1 MKRSLKQML
10 QELEEKYQKDR
21 DTIEQGYTQMIAK
34 VDNEMTQATE
44 IVSKK
49 REEIRKKINKVVEQE
64 LTPQIKGMIDKV
76 NHLIKVKE
84 IK

>member
-1 MKRSLKQML
+1 MVKQNNIKVSITQVRSTISQSSR
-10 QELEEKYQKDR
+10 QKK
-21 DTIEQGYTQMIAK
+21 TILALGLG
-34 VDNEMTQATE
+34 
-44 IVSKK
+44 
-49 REEIRKKINKVVEQE
+49 KINKVVEQE

>member
-1 MKRSLKQML
+1 MVKQKNIKVSIT
-10 QELEEKYQKDR
+10 QVKSTISQSSRQKK
-21 DTIEQGYTQMIAK
+21 TISALGLG
-34 VDNEMTQATE
+34 
-44 IVSKK
+44 
-49 REEIRKKINKVVEQE
+49 KINKVVEQE